1 MALTA
6 ADCAG
11 LHRFLSP
18 HSVLR
23 RKQPS
28 RGDQQSNATNGG
40 MAEISHRKLFKW
52 VSESHEA
59 RVFPSWNRRGG
70 CAIKKKTA
78 SEAAQTGWSVVTKCF
93 ALHFC
98 NILRN

>member
-1 MALTA
+1 MIDVL
-6 ADCAG
+6 G
-11 LHRFLSP
+11 QIIRFP
-18 HSVLR
+18 GI
-23 RKQPS
+23 P
-28 RGDQQSNATNGG
+28 AF
-40 MAEISHRKLFKW
+40 EW
-52 VSESHEA
+52 VGESHEA

-93 ALHFC
+93 AMHFC